1 MVKDST
7 PSDADVI
14 FNRANVALARSQRL
28 VQSWLPTKSAEDA
41 AHHKTHQ
48 ELLNE
53 DEELFKSTPELLGL
67 GATAPDTDQDPLL
80 RKRPGANNDR
90 LLEQLLG
97 KKAARGHR
105 ATSKPQPAQ
114 KPLPSQPSNSD
125 QLNADEDDED
135 DEGRATMVASNSA
148 LKRKAVARPASRTA
162 ATTSQKASKT
172 EPLSEDDDEDARPS
186 KKRSGTYLDQL
197 LAERASKQKRKQ
209 QQKKE

>member
-28 VQSWLPTKSAEDA
+28 VQSWLPTKSTEDA
-41 AHHKTHQ
+41 AHQKTHQ
-48 ELLNE
+48 ELLKE

-114 KPLPSQPSNSD
+114 KPLPSQPSASD

-148 LKRKAVARPASRTA
+148 LKRKTAARTSSRTA
-162 ATTSQKASKT
+162 ATTSQKGSKT
-172 EPLSEDDDEDARPS
+172 GPSSDDDEDARPS
-186 KKRSGTYLDQL
+186 KRRSGTYLDQL
-197 LAERASKQKRKQ
+197 LAEKASKQKRKQ
-209 QQKKE
+209 QQKKQ